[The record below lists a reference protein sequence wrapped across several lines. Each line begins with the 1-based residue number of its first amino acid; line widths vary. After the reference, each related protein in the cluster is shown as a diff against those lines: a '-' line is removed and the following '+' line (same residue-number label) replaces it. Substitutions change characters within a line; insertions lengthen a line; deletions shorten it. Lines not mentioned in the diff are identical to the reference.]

1 MVPAL
6 KQTSLTGSQH
16 SQNKGTAK
24 MSISKQEM
32 ALVHGF
38 MSKVAEN
45 DLPDVGTLATPETQT
60 GEQVEPT
67 AEDASGF
74 LQQFIDWVSKK
85 KSGVAAALA
94 GPEDPGEVQFPNGG
108 TMEKDFK
115 ALEGAGLT
123 PLTESSRTALD
134 PSLMDAAGEWFANNK
149 DTLQGAGIGAG
160 AGGIGVPALVAVLS
174 KLLGKGAPSR
184 KSLLA
189 LAGAGA
195 LAGGGAGAYLSG
207 AGEDPVIP

>member
-1 MVPAL
+1 
-6 KQTSLTGSQH
+6 
-16 SQNKGTAK
+16 

-45 DLPDVGTLATPETQT
+45 DLPDEETQALSNFHVAPGHT
-60 GEQVEPT
+60 PVPVGGSA

-74 LQQFIDWVSKK
+74 LQQFIDW
-85 KSGVAAALA
+85 
-94 GPEDPGEVQFPNGG
+94 
-108 TMEKDFK
+108 
-115 ALEGAGLT
+115 
-123 PLTESSRTALD
+123 SSRTARTARTALD